1 MEEMYHCHF
10 HIPEYAEFR
19 TALGAAL
26 LGREQ

>member
-1 MEEMYHCHF
+1 MEQMYGCRF

-26 LGREQ
+26 LGRE